1 MHNPEKLQHWV
12 CKTVDDDKHNN
23 TQHNVCWTSPYKR
36 LKTKTNR
43 TTNNKIYAGH
53 LHNQDEDKQ
62 KNKHNAICGGT
73 TIRNQ
78 TQIT

>member
-1 MHNPEKLQHWV
+1 MCVGHHHIQDLRRRQTEQQTTKYMLD
-12 CKTVDDDKHNN
+12 TFII
-23 TQHNVCWTSPYKR
+23 
-36 LKTKTNR
+36 KTKTNR